1 MLTLPQVIEWWDE
14 ITEHSAN
21 LAAIRELCLEDR
33 YFLLVQI
40 CGRHDMLHPWIY
52 QRCREVEHAP
62 DGYLDLWG
70 REHYK
75 STIITFGGVIQE
87 LLRNPELRIAIFSH
101 TRPIATAFL
110 RSIKRELE
118 SNTALKQL
126 FPDILYKDPQR
137 EAPMWG
143 IETGITV
150 KRRSNAK
157 EASVEAWGLV
167 DGQPTAK
174 HFSLLVYDD
183 VVTRESVSTPE
194 QVQKTTE
201 AWELSDNLGS
211 EGGRRWMVGTRYSY
225 ADTYE
230 AIIGKGAA
238 KPRLH
243 PATIDGTPEG
253 RPVLFDAL
261 TWEQKKRDQG
271 PATIA
276 CQMLQNPLA
285 GSQRMFD
292 LADLRVYE
300 VRPETLNVYIT
311 VDPAR
316 SRKRDSDDTALIVTG
331 IDYALNKYLLDGY
344 AHQMDLAERWRRV
357 RELYLRWTRAS
368 GVQSVFVGYEKYG
381 ADADL
386 DYMRERMAADGPYFD
401 ILELAWPREGE
412 GSKVDRVQ
420 RLGPDF
426 RGGHY
431 HLPYDTD
438 VEWLRDGVN
447 VKKLTTLQQKMLA
460 MGFSYRIA
468 RPIRRKDHQGKMYDL
483 TQKLREQIHYFPY
496 AGKKDAIDAASRV
509 YDMEPRAPA
518 IIAPQMLEPEEV

>member
-1 MLTLPQVIEWWDE
+1 MLTLPQVLEWWDE
-14 ITEHSAN
+14 ITEQGTN

-33 YFLLVQI
+33 YFLLVQL
-40 CGRHDMLHPWIY
+40 CHRHDMLHPWIY
-52 QRCREVEHAP
+52 ERCREVEANP
-62 DGYLDLWG
+62 DGWLDLWG

-75 STIITFGGVIQE
+75 STIITFGGVVQE
-87 LLRNPELRIAIFSH
+87 ILRNPEIRIAIFSH

-118 SNTALKQL
+118 ANEGLKGL
-126 FPDILYKDPQR
+126 FPDVLYKDPSR
-137 EAPMWG
+137 ESPMWG
-143 IETGITV
+143 IETGVCV

-157 EASVEAWGLV
+157 EATCEAHGLV

-174 HFSLLVYDD
+174 HFDLLVYDD
-183 VVTRESVSTPE
+183 VVTLESVSTPE
-194 QVQKTTE
+194 QISKTTA
-201 AWELSDNLGS
+201 AWELSDNLGVA
-211 EGGRRWMVGTRYSY
+211 GGRRWMVGTRYSY

-230 AIIGKGAA
+230 AIIAKGSARV
-238 KPRLH
+238 RLR
-243 PATIDGTPEG
+243 PATTDGTPEG
-253 RPVLFDAL
+253 APVLFDAE
-261 TWEQKKRDQG
+261 TWERKKRDQG

-292 LADLRVYE
+292 VADLRIYE

-311 VDPAR
+311 CDPAR
-316 SRKRDSDDTALIVTG
+316 SRKRDSDDTAIVVTG

-344 AHQMDLAERWRRV
+344 AHKMDLGERWRRL
-357 RELYLRWTRAS
+357 RELFIRWSRAS
-368 GVQSVFVGYEKYG
+368 GVQAVFVGYEKYG

-386 DYMRERMAADGPYFD
+386 DYCRERMAQDGPYFE
-401 ILELAWPREGE
+401 IAELAWPREGE

-438 VEWLRDGVN
+438 ADWLRDGVST
-447 VKKLTTLQQKMLA
+447 KKLTTLQQRMMS
-460 MGFSYRIA
+460 MGFAYRVA
-468 RPIRRKDHQGKMYDL
+468 RPIRRRDNEGKPYDL
-483 TQKLREQIHYFPY
+483 STLMRSQVHFFPF
-496 AGKKDAIDAASRV
+496 AGKKDVIDAASRV

-518 IIAPQMLEPEEV
+518 IIAPQMLEPEVV